1 MVTESLPHRHAK
13 GSNQTDDIMSFVR
26 ASKAL
31 LVWMLLIAAVMAPIT
46 DVAAF
51 GIHDHITVPNA
62 NGDELRRDGS
72 DPARS
77 HHCELGMSLGALL
90 VVAVLAPLHVVAT
103 LNAPPAPPRRSQTLS
118 VPASPPR
125 S

>member
-1 MVTESLPHRHAK
+1 
-13 GSNQTDDIMSFVR
+13 MSVVR

-31 LVWMLLIAAVMAPIT
+31 LVWTLLIAALLAPIT

-51 GIHDHITVPNA
+51 GLHDHITVPNA

-77 HHCELGMSLGALL
+77 HHCELGMSPGALL
-90 VVAVLAPLHVVAT
+90 VVAIPAPLHIVAT
-103 LNAPPAPPRRSQTLS
+103 LKAPSAPPRTSQTLS

>member
-1 MVTESLPHRHAK
+1 MATEGVNYRRAP
-13 GSNQTDDIMSFVR
+13 GSHQTDDTMSIVR

-77 HHCELGMSLGALL
+77 HHCELGMSPGALL
-90 VVAVLAPLHVVAT
+90 VAAAPAPFHVVAT
-103 LNAPPAPPRRSQTLS
+103 LNAPQAPPRRSQTLS